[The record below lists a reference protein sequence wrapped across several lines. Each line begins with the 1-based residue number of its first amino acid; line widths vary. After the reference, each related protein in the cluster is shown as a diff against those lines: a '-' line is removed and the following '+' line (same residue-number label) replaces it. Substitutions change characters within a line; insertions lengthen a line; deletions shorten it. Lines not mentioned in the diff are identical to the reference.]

1 MSDDD
6 QKDNNTLDAEAG
18 ARMIEALGMES
29 FVEHMGTLQTSLEKV
44 AEGMDLLS
52 GSAVRQGQD
61 TDNLAAHVIAVETLL
76 TVVLRQ
82 IPIDI
87 AEVRKE
93 ALRRSE
99 SAGEDR
105 GQGNSMVADICEDI
119 LRRADD

>member
-6 QKDNNTLDAEAG
+6 QKDNNTLDAETG

-61 TDNLAAHVIAVETLL
+61 TDNLAAHIIAVETLL

-119 LRRADD
+119 LRRAED

>member
-6 QKDNNTLDAEAG
+6 QKDNNTLDAETG

-61 TDNLAAHVIAVETLL
+61 TDNLAAHIIAVETLL